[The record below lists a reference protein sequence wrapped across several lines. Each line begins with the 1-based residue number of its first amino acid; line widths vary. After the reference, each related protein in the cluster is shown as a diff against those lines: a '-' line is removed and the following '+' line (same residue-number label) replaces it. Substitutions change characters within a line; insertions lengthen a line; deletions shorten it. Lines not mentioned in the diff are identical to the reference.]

1 MVYYPTS
8 DSSDRTTRSVDVGDR
23 IFTAVELQFQTSY
36 TFEVEA
42 VNNDLFARSSAAT
55 LSVSTSAP
63 QG

>member
-1 MVYYPTS
+1 M
-8 DSSDRTTRSVDVGDR
+8 GDR

-42 VNNDLFARSSAAT
+42 VNNGLFVRSSAAT